1 MQLNEN
7 MLKNNL
13 QYLKYRLN
21 HKFTDL
27 EIPLKLVIYSYFF
40 VIYNII
46 ARGIKIHSRIKF

>member
-27 EIPLKLVIYSYFF
+27 EIPLKLV
-40 VIYNII
+40 
-46 ARGIKIHSRIKF
+46 